1 MVSRRQQRLEGIR
14 LADIMDAR
22 VKIPQPAMPSRES
35 AFKAARAHSRLVR
48 FLKFAVP
55 ATAVAG
61 AGIFVFLAVF
71 NPFAPQPVI
80 VPDPVKPSGE
90 GILAVERPHLTGSNN
105 RGQKYDVTAT
115 GGTQKV
121 NVPGVVSLTGLKA
134 VITAPDQSD
143 ATLSAEAGTFDTVGQ
158 LLDLKGDVRVRS
170 TKGYDATLKSA
181 SIDLKASTVTSKEP
195 VTVNLTSG
203 TISGNGLSIV
213 QGGAKIL
220 FKDGVSASFK
230 VPYKPDAEEGGDG
243 SETPASPPDDTPAPN
258 AAPPNPANPAQG
270 NPTQ

>member
-1 MVSRRQQRLEGIR
+1 M
-14 LADIMDAR
+14 ADIMDAR

-55 ATAVAG
+55 AIAVAG

-71 NPFAPQPVI
+71 NPFAPLPIV

-143 ATLSAEAGTFDTVGQ
+143 ATLSAETGTFDTVGQ
-158 LLDLKGDVRVRS
+158 LLDLKGDVRVKS

-181 SIDLKASTVTSKEP
+181 SIDLKASTVNSTEP

-213 QGGAKIL
+213 QGGSKIL
-220 FKDGVSASFK
+220 FKGGVSASFN
-230 VPYKPDAEEGGDG
+230 VPYKPDTEDG
-243 SETPASPPDDTPAPN
+243 ADSADTPATPSDDAPAPD
-258 AAPPNPANPAQG
+258 AAAPHATPPNPANPVQG

>member
-1 MVSRRQQRLEGIR
+1 
-14 LADIMDAR
+14 MDAR

-61 AGIFVFLAVF
+61 AGVFVFLAVV
-71 NPFAPQPVI
+71 NPFAPQPVL
-80 VPDPVKPSGE
+80 VPDPVKPADDG
-90 GILAVERPHLTGSNN
+90 GLVVERPHLTGSNN

-115 GGTQKV
+115 SGTQKV
-121 NVPGVVSLTGLKA
+121 SVPGVVSLSELNA

-143 ATLSAEAGTFDTVGQ
+143 AKLTAKAGTFDTVGQ
-158 LLDLKGDVRVRS
+158 LLDLRGGVNVKS
-170 TKGYDATLKSA
+170 TKGYDAILKSA
-181 SIDLKASTVTSKEP
+181 TIDLKASTVISKEA
-195 VTVNLTSG
+195 VTVNLSSG

-213 QGGAKIL
+213 QGGSKIL

-230 VPYKPDAEEGGDG
+230 VPYKPDTEEGDDG
-243 SETPASPPDDTPAPN
+243 AEAPATPPDTPALN
-258 AAPPNPANPAQG
+258 AAPPNSANPAQG

>member
-1 MVSRRQQRLEGIR
+1 
-14 LADIMDAR
+14 MDAR
-22 VKIPQPAMPSRES
+22 VKSSQPAMPSRES

-48 FLKFAVP
+48 FLKIAVP

-61 AGIFVFLAVF
+61 AGVFVLLAVF
-71 NPFAPQPVI
+71 NPFAPPTIV
-80 VPDPVKPSGE
+80 VPDPVKPQGE

-134 VITAPDQSD
+134 VITAADQSD
-143 ATLSAEAGTFDTVGQ
+143 ATLSAAAGVFDTVGQ
-158 LLDLKGDVRVRS
+158 ILDLKGDVQVRS
-170 TKGYDATLKSA
+170 TKGYDAALKSA
-181 SIDLKASTVTSKEP
+181 TIDLKSSTVTSTEP
-195 VTVNLTSG
+195 VTVNLSAG

-213 QGGAKIL
+213 QGGSKIL

-230 VPYKPDAEEGGDG
+230 VPYNPDSDEGGDDDQ
-243 SETPASPPDDTPAPN
+243 TPAPAPAAPAPN
-258 AAPPNPANPAQG
+258 AAPANQVTPAQG

>member
-1 MVSRRQQRLEGIR
+1 M
-14 LADIMDAR
+14 ADIMDAR

-55 ATAVAG
+55 AIAVAG
-61 AGIFVFLAVF
+61 AGVFVFLAVV
-71 NPFAPQPVI
+71 NPFAPPPIELPPVT
-80 VPDPVKPSGE
+80 PVSE

-115 GGTQKV
+115 SGTQKV
-121 NVPGVVSLTGLKA
+121 SVPGVVSLTELNA

-143 ATLSAEAGTFDTVGQ
+143 AKLTAKAGTFDTVGQ
-158 LLDLKGDVRVRS
+158 LLDLKGDVRVKS

-181 SIDLKASTVTSKEP
+181 SIDLKASTVNSTEP
-195 VTVNLTSG
+195 VTVNLSSG

-213 QGGAKIL
+213 QGGSKIL

-230 VPYKPDAEEGGDG
+230 VPYKPDTEDGTDGAEAPA
-243 SETPASPPDDTPAPN
+243 TPPDTPAPN
-258 AAPPNPANPAQG
+258 ASPPNSANPVQG